1 MFASGST
8 VAFMTGIVTF
18 NLCHQSFKNTVKR
31 LVKQYQADLQTVKPP
46 RVHQKRLDVLEVMCH
61 AGSELT
67 KQAQVIGERLNIL
80 AYPKPHE
87 VVPHFGLPEAP
98 TCMVQSNM

>member
-1 MFASGST
+1 MMFASGST
-8 VAFMTGIVTF
+8 VAFMTWKVTF

-61 AGSELT
+61 ADSKLT
-67 KQAQVIGERLNIL
+67 KQAQVIGGK
-80 AYPKPHE
+80 AQ
-87 VVPHFGLPEAP
+87 HFGLSQAA
-98 TCMVQSNM
+98 